1 MNKNNNN
8 KTTWQYIQY
17 KQILGATLTVEQ
29 GFSSFF
35 FFLQLNQGTYTA
47 CVHTQ
52 LIYILDGRKNHI
64 SRRDYVK

>member
-17 KQILGATLTVEQ
+17 KQILGATLTAEQ

-35 FFLQLNQGTYTA
+35 Y
-47 CVHTQ
+47 
-52 LIYILDGRKNHI
+52 
-64 SRRDYVK
+64 S